1 MSKFLSLGL
10 HNPNQLVRALSLT
23 GLSSVLMQPK
33 KVRGPRS
40 TGVGGGWAGGGTW
53 KRASMTGGAGRG
65 RTGKPGGQEGA
76 AVFRG
81 PCCIARGWGPGGF

>member
-40 TGVGGGWAGGGTW
+40 TGVGGGLGRRGHLEKSLHDRWGWKGADREAGRAGGGC
-53 KRASMTGGAGRG
+53 G
-65 RTGKPGGQEGA
+65 
-76 AVFRG
+76 V
-81 PCCIARGWGPGGF
+81 